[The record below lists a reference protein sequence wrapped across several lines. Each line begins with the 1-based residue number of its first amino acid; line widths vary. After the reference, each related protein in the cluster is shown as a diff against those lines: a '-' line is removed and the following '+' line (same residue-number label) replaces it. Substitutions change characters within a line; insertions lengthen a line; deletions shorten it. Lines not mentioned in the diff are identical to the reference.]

1 MKFTLLLLIALPLLL
16 PSVTAAQVPS
26 AQSDREN
33 LDSLQREVRRAI
45 ASLSTPELEKR
56 KELRREFQQRGY
68 SEILSASLA
77 GDGLGALLAYLRMAL
92 QLEFFL
98 PRNTLMVYIPV
109 SAPERADST
118 AYVQRRS
125 APVAVPLVEDR
136 SYPENPWKR

>member
-1 MKFTLLLLIALPLLL
+1 
-16 PSVTAAQVPS
+16 
-26 AQSDREN
+26 
-33 LDSLQREVRRAI
+33 
-45 ASLSTPELEKR
+45 
-56 KELRREFQQRGY
+56 
-68 SEILSASLA
+68 
-77 GDGLGALLAYLRMAL
+77 MAL

-125 APVAVPLVEDR
+125 APVGVPLVEDR